1 MTTRRFSLNKTELTR
16 LRREEKTYKQFL
28 PVLQLKQEQLQTEQL
43 KLKRQ
48 LAGREEELARARRE
62 VERYA
67 PLLSEPLPVPLVDL
81 VKVERI
87 RLAEKSVA
95 GVKVPVLEEV
105 VFSQLEYS
113 RFGTPVWVSS
123 VLGDLRSLVRQS
135 TELKVLRRQAE
146 LVTRELRKA
155 TQKVNLFEK
164 VLIPETREG
173 IKRIKIALG
182 DEQVAA
188 VGRGKIAKGKQ
199 LRAQSAQA
207 PERGVS

>member
-1 MTTRRFSLNKTELTR
+1 MTTRRISLNKTELTR

-48 LAGREEELARARRE
+48 LAGREEELLRARKE

-67 PLLSEPLPVPLVDL
+67 PLLAEPLPVPLADL
-81 VKVERI
+81 VRVERI
-87 RLAEKSVA
+87 ELGEKSVA
-95 GVKVPVLEEV
+95 GVKVPVLEAV
-105 VFSQLEYS
+105 MFSQLEYS

-123 VLGDLRSLVRQS
+123 VLGDLRSLVKQT
-135 TELKVLRRQAE
+135 TELKILRRQAE

-199 LRAQSAQA
+199 LKAQA
-207 PERGVS
+207 TQRGVS

>member
-48 LAGREEELARARRE
+48 LAGREEELLRARQE

-67 PLLSEPLPVPLVDL
+67 PLLAEPLPVPLVDL

-87 RLAEKSVA
+87 RLGEKSVA

-123 VLGDLRSLVRQS
+123 VLGDLRTLVRQS

-199 LRAQSAQA
+199 LKAQA
-207 PERGVS
+207 AQAQPRGVS